1 MAAKFLLL
9 AALLAFA
16 GGPSLAQTNSVV
28 SLVGTVDRIDAATI
42 SVKAEGGAVEIFKL
56 ASDLLVLQSKAV
68 TLADIKPND
77 FIASAAMRGTDR
89 KLHSTELRIF
99 PEALRGVGEGQ
110 RPMNDPSQTM
120 TNATVTGVAIVA
132 GSNTVKV
139 RFEGGESELVVDPG
153 VPVTRIDTVDR
164 SLVKPGARVQVR
176 GTRAADGAIVNR
188 ITLQ

>member
-1 MAAKFLLL
+1 MTAKFLLL

-42 SVKAEGGAVEIFKL
+42 SVKAEGGAVETFKL

-68 TLADIKPND
+68 TLADIKAND
-77 FIASAAMRGTDR
+77 FIASAAVRGTDR

-176 GTRAADGAIVNR
+176 GTRAADGTTVNR